1 MGGRERET
9 AVSSMIRRVE
19 RNTRGRDIICG
30 DVHGCFDKLRLSLR
44 RIGFDPAEGD
54 RLFAVGDL
62 VDRGPESADVLKWL
76 SRPWFHS
83 IMGNHEQMAMMFAAG
98 DIDPLTYSMNGG
110 DWLIDMDEAQRAEY
124 IAAFMGLPLAI
135 ELETPPGLVCLVHA
149 NCAAPT
155 WDDFKAGLDGDDGL
169 GAMQAA
175 VWDRGRVD
183 HVDLSEV
190 GGVRAI
196 VVGHTPLEYAQWF
209 GNVLHIDTGAWLKQG
224 RGPEN
229 FALVDAATLMLLDS
243 AAPKIDWSEALA

>member
-1 MGGRERET
+1 MSAT
-9 AVSSMIRRVE
+9 MIRRVE
-19 RNTRGRDIICG
+19 RNTKGRDIIVG
-30 DVHGCFDKLRLSLR
+30 DIHGCFDKLRLSLR

-98 DIDPLTYSMNGG
+98 EIPADYYLRNGG
-110 DWLIDMDEAQRAEY
+110 GWLIGMTPDERNEHVLVFMD
-124 IAAFMGLPLAI
+124 LPLAI
-135 ELETPPGLVCLVHA
+135 ELETAEGLVCLVHA

-155 WDDFKAGLDGDDGL
+155 WAAFKAGLDGDDAM

-183 HVDLSEV
+183 NGDTTPVE
-190 GGVRAI
+190 GVRAV
-196 VVGHTPLEYAQWF
+196 VVGHTPVDFAQWL

-229 FALVDAATLMLLDS
+229 FALLDAATLMLLDS